1 MSVRLSASVFFVIKR
16 SVKMFVV
23 YYETCPFVTVSQLL
37 PVMLFFAGR
46 IYLFPYFYKSGS
58 LGK

>member
-46 IYLFPYFYKSGS
+46 IYYLF
-58 LGK
+58 L

>member
-16 SVKMFVV
+16 SVKMFV
-23 YYETCPFVTVSQLL
+23 
-37 PVMLFFAGR
+37 
-46 IYLFPYFYKSGS
+46 IYLSQFHSCYQLCCFLLVVFIIYFYKSGS